1 MRKPAAKIR
10 KRRRKMN
17 WNEAQTFEE
26 DPSLRPGGQQVRA
39 TGGDSIYDAL
49 AQWYFNNVDPVG
61 RSQQHGRLNTAGG
74 PDVGMAPQ
82 QNPQQLSQAALQAAL
97 KGFTG

>member
-1 MRKPAAKIR
+1 
-10 KRRRKMN
+10 MN
-17 WNEAQTFEE
+17 WNAKQQM
-26 DPSLRPGGQQVRA
+26 GGIEGMDDVIPPQQQVMA

-49 AQWYFNNVDPVG
+49 AQWYFNNVDQVG

-74 PDVGMAPQ
+74 ADLSMAPQ